1 MKRNKSYPLPL
12 YFIGKVLKDSNN
24 KFGSLKHDYYLFLMD
39 KENSNECYAVS
50 YFANGDWIKGKIGT
64 LEDLEDNDI
73 IISKVAPLFEHMNL
87 KFIEEVYFYTLSPS
101 DAYNIFEN
109 IKDNINNEKKK
120 IK

>member
-24 KFGSLKHDYYLFLMD
+24 EFGSFKKDYYLFLMD

-50 YFANGDWIKGKIGT
+50 YFVNGDWIKGKIGT
-64 LEDLEDNDI
+64 LEDLDDSNI
-73 IISKVAPLFEHMNL
+73 IILKVAPLYEYMNL
-87 KFIEEVYFYTLSPS
+87 KFIEELYFYTLVPS
-101 DAYNIFEN
+101 DACKIFEN
-109 IKDNINNEKKK
+109 IKDDINHKKKK